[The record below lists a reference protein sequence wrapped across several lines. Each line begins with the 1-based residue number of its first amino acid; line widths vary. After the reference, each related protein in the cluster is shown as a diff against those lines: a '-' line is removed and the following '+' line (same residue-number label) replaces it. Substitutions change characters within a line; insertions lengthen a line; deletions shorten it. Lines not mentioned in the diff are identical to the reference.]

1 MNKKIFRQNM
11 MKLPRNSRILDVGC
25 SDCNMIKIIQ
35 KFRQDIE
42 FHGINITMKGYT
54 VPKFVHFKLSNVE
67 EIKYPDQYF
76 DAVLC
81 FHVLEHVNDTFKAR
95 DEIFRVLKKRGLF
108 FGESP
113 HWISMLTPFGFN
125 FFDDPSHRRPFSV
138 EGLKNLIN
146 VDNNYQIIYKK
157 FDNPNFIYYPKL
169 YHISFN
175 WSYLLRLFLKQ
186 LGLYRN
192 VAAIILKKK

>member
-113 HWISMLTPFGFN
+113 HWISILTPF
-125 FFDDPSHRRPFSV
+125 
-138 EGLKNLIN
+138 
-146 VDNNYQIIYKK
+146 
-157 FDNPNFIYYPKL
+157 
-169 YHISFN
+169 
-175 WSYLLRLFLKQ
+175 
-186 LGLYRN
+186 
-192 VAAIILKKK
+192 